1 MTKWLNYL
9 EESIVAIVL
18 AVMSIIAFA
27 NVLTRNVFD
36 LSLAFTEE
44 VTVNL
49 FVFLTFVGASIG
61 VRRHAHLGFSLLY
74 EISPKQLKKAFL
86 TMFMMLSVL
95 FFLVVAYYGYET
107 AQYQMQINNKTP
119 ALGWPQW
126 IYTMALPI
134 GSGLCIIRVIQ
145 VFLAQLKED
154 TEREQE
160 VEQ

>member
-49 FVFLTFVGASIG
+49 FVFLTFV
-61 VRRHAHLGFSLLY
+61 HLGFSLLY

-86 TMFMMLSVL
+86 TMFMMLSVS